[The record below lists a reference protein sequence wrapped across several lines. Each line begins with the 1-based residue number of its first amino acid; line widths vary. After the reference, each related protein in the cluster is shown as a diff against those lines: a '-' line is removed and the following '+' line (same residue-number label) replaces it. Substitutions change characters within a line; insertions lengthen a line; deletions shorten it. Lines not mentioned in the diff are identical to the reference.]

1 VAIADRVIVMEHG
14 EIIEDGTPA
23 ELISGAGKFA
33 TLHAAW
39 RDSLG

>member
-1 VAIADRVIVMEHG
+1 MEHG

-23 ELISGAGKFA
+23 ELISGAGTFA
-33 TLHAAW
+33 NLHQAW